1 MHKNLLIAKPA
12 AEPPWSITTEIRI
25 LLISL
30 WRHRKSV
37 RSYARPPL
45 QTKGILYALKLM
57 LLTGEFC
64 LVPSPHYS
72 ARSMRF
78 GSRGLPG
85 VCLGYVTE
93 MNRCRTGTK
102 QGWNTRRCGS
112 VYRGW
117 HCITSGWSCYMIVCK
132 GFVSR
137 ILESFI
143 VKAWL
148 RCM

>member
-1 MHKNLLIAKPA
+1 MHKNLLIAKRA
-12 AEPPWSITTEIRI
+12 AEPPWSITTEIGI

-45 QTKGILYALKLM
+45 QTKGILYALKPI

-78 GSRGLPG
+78 GSRGLPA